1 MNTDFVFDDT
11 LDNQEPDARYLNDQ
25 KLHKTFRKVPI
36 LNHFKSTEAGRPVFD
51 EVDYITIRTPGSQ
64 LCTIDAP
71 ITAGT
76 YLKRF
81 RKEYDAWKAGQSD
94 ALSGTPL
101 ESFPFLL
108 GKVALIAELKALSI
122 HTVEQLAEV
131 PDGNIQRIMG
141 GNSLRQKAQDYIK
154 GTSGVEAML
163 AKMNDEILKA
173 NTEKQAMQAQLD
185 QLMTMMGKPE
195 AAQKRTAKET

>member
-1 MNTDFVFDDT
+1 MSTDFTFDET
-11 LDNQEPDARYLNDQ
+11 LDSQAADNRYLNDN
-25 KLHKTFRKVPI
+25 KLHVTFRRVPI
-36 LNHFKSTEAGRPVFD
+36 LNRFKSTEAGRPVFD

-81 RKEYDAWKAGQSD
+81 GDKYEKWKSGQEQ

-101 ESFPFLL
+101 DAFPFLL
-108 GKVALIAELKALSI
+108 GKVALIAELKAMNI

-131 PDGNIQRIMG
+131 ADTHVQKIMG
-141 GNSLRQKAQDYIK
+141 GQMLRQKAQEYIK
-154 GTSGVEAML
+154 GTSGTDAMMAKL
-163 AKMNDEILKA
+163 AKENEDLKS
-173 NTEKQAMQAQLD
+173 QMD
-185 QLMTMMGKPE
+185 QLMSMMGKPE